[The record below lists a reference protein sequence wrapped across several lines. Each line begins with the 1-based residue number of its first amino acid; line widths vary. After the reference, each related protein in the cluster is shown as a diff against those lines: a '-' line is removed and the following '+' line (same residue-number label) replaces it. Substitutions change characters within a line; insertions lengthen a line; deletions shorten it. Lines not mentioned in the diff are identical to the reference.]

1 MSDSKSLVK
10 TFYTDC
16 LSVNSHTD
24 VAKTMENLLADE
36 FQSISTKETKGKAAL
51 IGQIQ
56 FFWKLVPDLKW
67 EPQEI
72 LQDGNRVVVRSIFG
86 GTPNGD
92 FMGLPTDGTKS
103 FKAMSIDIHTVE
115 NGKITMVHHLE
126 EWPAVM
132 AQLKK

>member
-92 FMGLPTDGTKS
+92 FMGLPTDGTKL
-103 FKAMSIDIHTVE
+103 FKAMS
-115 NGKITMVHHLE
+115 
-126 EWPAVM
+126 
-132 AQLKK
+132 